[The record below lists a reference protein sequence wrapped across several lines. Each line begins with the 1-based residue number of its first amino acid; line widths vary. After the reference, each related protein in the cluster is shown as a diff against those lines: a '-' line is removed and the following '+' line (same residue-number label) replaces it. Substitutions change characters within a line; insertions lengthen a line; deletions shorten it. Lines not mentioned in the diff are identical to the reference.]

1 MITQER
7 LKELFDYQDGN
18 LVWKINR
25 GRLAKAGQVA
35 GNFDE
40 KLGYIRVGMSRK
52 SYLLHRVI
60 FMYHHGYLPEF
71 LDHINGDRVDNR
83 IENLRPATKDE
94 NCRNRC
100 SHKNNTS
107 GEKNVSWHI
116 GKKKWGVSL
125 HVNGAKRHF
134 GDYEDLELAA
144 LVAAEARDK
153 FHGAFARHF

>member
-1 MITQER
+1 MLTQER
-7 LKELFDYQDGN
+7 LKELFDYEDGK
-18 LVWKINR
+18 LVWKVSR
-25 GRLAKAGQVA
+25 GRLAKTGQVA
-35 GNFDE
+35 GHFDAR
-40 KLGYIRVGMSRK
+40 LGYIRVGTGGK
-52 SYLLHRVI
+52 CHLLHRLI

-125 HVNGAKRHF
+125 YVDGAKRHF

-153 FHGAFARHF
+153 FHGAFARHS